1 MKQNDS
7 TQTVRSSIGDGIFK
21 VIAEVKIIGDD
32 LMISVW
38 GGTKPHIGSI
48 SVSVPRPGLKDGT
61 SMSSTSSVIN
71 LIGHKDEVVARKF
84 SEQLAAKFN
93 RNAIATAGV
102 HIDDITE
109 NQINIIMQNITDLC
123 RDVINKLGE
132 IIL

>member
-7 TQTVRSSIGDGIFK
+7 TQIVRSSVGDDIYK
-21 VIAEVKIIGDD
+21 VVAEVKIIGDD

-61 SMSSTSSVIN
+61 GMSSTTSVIN

-84 SEQLAAKFN
+84 SEQLAAKFDK
-93 RNAIATAGV
+93 NAIATAGI

-109 NQINIIMQNITDLC
+109 NQINIIMQNITVLC
-123 RDVINKLGE
+123 LDIINKLGE

>member
-1 MKQNDS
+1 MKQNEAI
-7 TQTVRSSIGDGIFK
+7 QAVRSSVGDGIFK

-38 GGTKPHIGSI
+38 GGTKLHIGSI

-61 SMSSTSSVIN
+61 SISSTSSVIN

-109 NQINIIMQNITDLC
+109 NQMDIIMLLIHWT
-123 RDVINKLGE
+123 
-132 IIL
+132 

>member
-1 MKQNDS
+1 MKKNDAAPK
-7 TQTVRSSIGDGIFK
+7 VRASVGDDIYK
-21 VIAEVKIIGDD
+21 VVAEVNIIGDD

-61 SMSSTSSVIN
+61 RMSSTSSVIN

-84 SEQLAAKFN
+84 SEQLAATFN

-109 NQINIIMQNITDLC
+109 NQINIIMQNITALC
-123 RDVINKLGE
+123 LDVINKLGE

>member
-1 MKQNDS
+1 MKINDAAPK
-7 TQTVRSSIGDGIFK
+7 VRVSVGDDIYK
-21 VIAEVKIIGDD
+21 VVAEVKIIGDD

-61 SMSSTSSVIN
+61 GMSSTSSVIN
-71 LIGHKDEVVARKF
+71 LIGHKDEVIARKF

-102 HIDDITE
+102 HIDDITD
-109 NQINIIMQNITDLC
+109 NQINIIMQNITALC
-123 RDVINKLGE
+123 LDVINKMEE
-132 IIL
+132 II

>member
-21 VIAEVKIIGDD
+21 VIAEVKIIGGD

-109 NQINIIMQNITDLC
+109 NQINIIMQNITALC
-123 RDVINKLGE
+123 LDVINKLGE

>member
-1 MKQNDS
+1 MNQDCLPL
-7 TQTVRSSIGDGIFK
+7 QVRSSVGDGIFK

-48 SVSVPRPGLKDGT
+48 SVSVPRPGLQDNT
-61 SMSSTSSVIN
+61 TMSATSSIIN

-84 SEQLAAKFN
+84 SEKLAAKFN
-93 RNAIATAGV
+93 KNAIATAGI

-109 NQINIIMQNITDLC
+109 NQINILMQNMTDLC
-123 RDVINKLGE
+123 RDIMIRLEK
-132 IIL
+132 IIK

>member
-1 MKQNDS
+1 MKQNDVL
-7 TQTVRSSIGDGIFK
+7 QAVRSSVGDDIYK
-21 VIAEVKIIGDD
+21 VVAEVKIIGDD
-32 LMISVW
+32 LIISVW

-48 SVSVPRPGLKDGT
+48 SVSVPRPGLKDST

-93 RNAIATAGV
+93 RNAIATAGI

-123 RDVINKLGE
+123 LDVINKLEE
-132 IIL
+132 II

>member
-109 NQINIIMQNITDLC
+109 NQINIIMQNITALC
-123 RDVINKLGE
+123 LDVINKLGE

>member
-1 MKQNDS
+1 MNQDCFPP
-7 TQTVRSSIGDGIFK
+7 QVRSSVGDGIFK

-48 SVSVPRPGLKDGT
+48 SVSAPRPGLKDNT
-61 SMSSTSSVIN
+61 IMSATSSIIN

-93 RNAIATAGV
+93 KNAIATAGI

-109 NQINIIMQNITDLC
+109 NQINILMQNMTDLC
-123 RDVINKLGE
+123 RDIMIRLE
-132 IIL
+132 DIIK

>member
-1 MKQNDS
+1 MKQNEAI
-7 TQTVRSSIGDGIFK
+7 QAVRLSVGDGIFK

-38 GGTKPHIGSI
+38 GGIKPHVGSI
-48 SVSVPRPGLKDGT
+48 SVSVPRPGLKDNT

-93 RNAIATAGV
+93 KNAIATAGI

-109 NQINIIMQNITDLC
+109 NQINILMQNMTDLC
-123 RDVINKLGE
+123 RDIMIRLEE
-132 IIL
+132 IIK

>member
-1 MKQNDS
+1 MKQNDV
-7 TQTVRSSIGDGIFK
+7 TQSVRSSVGDGIFK
-21 VIAEVKIIGDD
+21 VFAEVKIIGYD
-32 LMISVW
+32 LILSVW
-38 GGTKPHIGSI
+38 GGTMPHIGSI

-93 RNAIATAGV
+93 KNAIATAGI

-109 NQINIIMQNITDLC
+109 NQINILMQNMTDLC
-123 RDVINKLGE
+123 RDIMIKLEE
-132 IIL
+132 IIK

>member
-1 MKQNDS
+1 MNQDCLPS
-7 TQTVRSSIGDGIFK
+7 QVRSSVGDGIFK
-21 VIAEVKIIGDD
+21 VIAEVKIIGND

-48 SVSVPRPGLKDGT
+48 SVSVPRPGLQDNT
-61 SMSSTSSVIN
+61 TMSATSSIIN

-109 NQINIIMQNITDLC
+109 NQINIIMQNITALC
-123 RDVINKLGE
+123 LDVINKLGE

>member
-1 MKQNDS
+1 MNQDCLPP
-7 TQTVRSSIGDGIFK
+7 QVRSSVGDGIFK

-48 SVSVPRPGLKDGT
+48 SVSVPRPGLQDNT
-61 SMSSTSSVIN
+61 TMSATSSIIN

-93 RNAIATAGV
+93 RNAIATAGI
-102 HIDDITE
+102 HIDDITQ
-109 NQINIIMQNITDLC
+109 NQINIIMQNITTLC
-123 RDVINKLGE
+123 LDVINKLGE

>member
-1 MKQNDS
+1 MNQDCLPP
-7 TQTVRSSIGDGIFK
+7 QVRSSVGDGIFK

-48 SVSVPRPGLKDGT
+48 SVSVPRLGLQDNT
-61 SMSSTSSVIN
+61 TMSATSSIIN

-93 RNAIATAGV
+93 KNVIATAGI

-109 NQINIIMQNITDLC
+109 NQINILMQNMTDLC
-123 RDVINKLGE
+123 LDIIIKLEE
-132 IIL
+132 IIE

>member
-1 MKQNDS
+1 MNQNDV
-7 TQTVRSSIGDGIFK
+7 TQVVRSSVGEDIYQ
-21 VIAEVKIIGDD
+21 VVAEVKIIGDD

-48 SVSVPRPGLKDGT
+48 SVSVPRPGLKDNT
-61 SMSSTSSVIN
+61 SISSTSSIIN

-93 RNAIATAGV
+93 KNAIATAGI

-109 NQINIIMQNITDLC
+109 NQINIIMQNVTELC
-123 RDVINKLGE
+123 LDVINKLEE

>member
-7 TQTVRSSIGDGIFK
+7 TQTVQSSIGDGIFK

-48 SVSVPRPGLKDGT
+48 SVSVPRLGLQDNT
-61 SMSSTSSVIN
+61 TMSATSSIIN

-84 SEQLAAKFN
+84 SEQFAAKFN
-93 RNAIATAGV
+93 KNAIATAGI

-109 NQINIIMQNITDLC
+109 NQINILMQNMTDLC
-123 RDVINKLGE
+123 RDIMIRLEK
-132 IIL
+132 IIK

>member
-21 VIAEVKIIGDD
+21 VIAEVKIIGGD

-109 NQINIIMQNITDLC
+109 NQINIIMQNITALC
-123 RDVINKLGE
+123 LDVINKLGK
-132 IIL
+132 

>member
-71 LIGHKDEVVARKF
+71 LIGHKDEVIAREF

-93 RNAIATAGV
+93 KNAIATAGI
-102 HIDDITE
+102 HLDDITE

-123 RDVINKLGE
+123 LDIINKLEE
-132 IIL
+132 II

>member
-1 MKQNDS
+1 MKQKDS

-48 SVSVPRPGLKDGT
+48 SVSVPRPGLKDGI

-109 NQINIIMQNITDLC
+109 NQINIIMQNITALC
-123 RDVINKLGE
+123 LDVINKLGE

>member
-1 MKQNDS
+1 MKQDCLPP
-7 TQTVRSSIGDGIFK
+7 QVRSSVGDGIFK

-48 SVSVPRPGLKDGT
+48 SVSVPRPGLQDKT
-61 SMSSTSSVIN
+61 IMSATSSIIN

-93 RNAIATAGV
+93 KNAIATAGI
-102 HIDDITE
+102 HIDDIKE
-109 NQINIIMQNITDLC
+109 NQINILMQNMTDLC
-123 RDVINKLGE
+123 RDIMIRLEE
-132 IIL
+132 IIK

>member
-1 MKQNDS
+1 MKQNDTMS
-7 TQTVRSSIGDGIFK
+7 KVRSSVGNGIFK

-48 SVSVPRPGLKDGT
+48 SVSVPRPGLKDKT
-61 SMSSTSSVIN
+61 IMSSTSSVIN

-84 SEQLAAKFN
+84 SEQLSAKFN
-93 RNAIATAGV
+93 RNAIATAGI

-109 NQINIIMQNITDLC
+109 NQMDIIMQNITVLC
-123 RDVINKLGE
+123 LDIINKLEE
-132 IIL
+132 II

>member
-1 MKQNDS
+1 MKQNVV
-7 TQTVRSSIGDGIFK
+7 TQEVRSSVGDDIYK
-21 VIAEVKIIGDD
+21 VFAEVKIIGYD
-32 LMISVW
+32 LIISVW

-48 SVSVPRPGLKDGT
+48 SVSVPRPGLKDST
-61 SMSSTSSVIN
+61 SISSTSSVIN

-93 RNAIATAGV
+93 RNAIATAGI

-123 RDVINKLGE
+123 LDVINKLEE
-132 IIL
+132 II

>member
-1 MKQNDS
+1 MKQNVV
-7 TQTVRSSIGDGIFK
+7 TQEVRSSVGDDIYK
-21 VIAEVKIIGDD
+21 VVAEVKIIGDD
-32 LMISVW
+32 LIISVW

-48 SVSVPRPGLKDGT
+48 SVSVPRPGLKDST

-93 RNAIATAGV
+93 RNAIATAGI

-123 RDVINKLGE
+123 LDVINKLEE
-132 IIL
+132 II

>member
-1 MKQNDS
+1 MKKNDAAPK
-7 TQTVRSSIGDGIFK
+7 VRVSVGDDIYK
-21 VIAEVKIIGDD
+21 VVAELKIIGDD
-32 LMISVW
+32 LLISVW

-61 SMSSTSSVIN
+61 RMSSTSSVIN
-71 LIGHKDEVVARKF
+71 LIGHKDEVIARKF

-109 NQINIIMQNITDLC
+109 NQINIIMQNITALC
-123 RDVINKLGE
+123 LDVINKLEE

>member
-1 MKQNDS
+1 MKQKDS

-109 NQINIIMQNITDLC
+109 NQINIIMQNITALC
-123 RDVINKLGE
+123 LDVINKLGE

>member
-1 MKQNDS
+1 MD
-7 TQTVRSSIGDGIFK
+7 QTDTTPKVRSSVGNGIFK

-48 SVSVPRPGLKDGT
+48 SVSVPRPGLKDKT
-61 SMSSTSSVIN
+61 IMSSTSSVIN

-84 SEQLAAKFN
+84 SEQLSAKFN
-93 RNAIATAGV
+93 RNAIATAGI

-109 NQINIIMQNITDLC
+109 NQMDIIMQNITDLC
-123 RDVINKLGE
+123 LDIINKLEE
-132 IIL
+132 II

>member
-1 MKQNDS
+1 MNQNNV
-7 TQTVRSSIGDGIFK
+7 TQVVRSSVGEDIYK
-21 VIAEVKIIGDD
+21 VVAEVKIIGDD

-109 NQINIIMQNITDLC
+109 NQINIIMQNITALC
-123 RDVINKLGE
+123 LDVINKLEE

>member
-1 MKQNDS
+1 MKKNDAAPK
-7 TQTVRSSIGDGIFK
+7 VRASVGDDIYK
-21 VIAEVKIIGDD
+21 VVAEVNIIGDD

-61 SMSSTSSVIN
+61 RMSSTSSVIN

-109 NQINIIMQNITDLC
+109 NQINIIMQNITALC
-123 RDVINKLGE
+123 LDVINKLGE

>member
-1 MKQNDS
+1 MNQDCLPS
-7 TQTVRSSIGDGIFK
+7 QVRSSVGEGIFK

-48 SVSVPRPGLKDGT
+48 SVSVPRPGLQDNT
-61 SMSSTSSVIN
+61 TMSATSSIIN

-109 NQINIIMQNITDLC
+109 NQINIIMQNITTLC
-123 RDVINKLGE
+123 LDVINKLGE